1 MRVFDDDT
9 ETTDDLIDV
18 MQFEIRSP
26 SLGENYTYLSATGQ
40 NNLGT
45 LVIAYN
51 ISCLTGYTGEDC
63 SQSIDNS
70 NTTGQNKTLLLIY
83 HVLLAIQAK
92 TAAILLQMTT
102 QQVSNCMHV

>member
-26 SLGENYTYLSATGQ
+26 SLRENYTYLSVTGQ

-70 NTTGQNKTLLLIY
+70 NTTGQETLLLIY

>member
-1 MRVFDDDT
+1 MRVFDDDI

-26 SLGENYTYLSATGQ
+26 SLRENYTYLSVTGQ

-70 NTTGQNKTLLLIY
+70 NTTGQETLLLIY

-92 TAAILLQMTT
+92 TAAILLQTAT

>member
-70 NTTGQNKTLLLIY
+70 NTIGQETLLLIY